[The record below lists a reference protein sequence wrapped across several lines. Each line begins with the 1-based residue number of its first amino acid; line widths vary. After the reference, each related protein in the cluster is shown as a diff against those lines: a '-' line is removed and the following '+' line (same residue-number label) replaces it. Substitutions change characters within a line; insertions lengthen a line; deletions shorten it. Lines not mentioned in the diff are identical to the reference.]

1 MQVYAFA
8 SGSSGNAMVVQ
19 SPQGCLL
26 IDAGIPQRTLLHQLA
41 QVGIAPAMLR
51 GIIITH
57 EHGDHTTS
65 VVPLAKK
72 YHLPLIGSAGTLAAL
87 GVPAAVHTVTIVH
100 QQPFEFLDFQIAA
113 VQVKHDAAEPIAV
126 NLRHADVAITVA
138 TDLGSWDESLVAA
151 CAHSQLVVIEANHER
166 ERLSASR
173 YDQALK
179 LRIASPIGHLD
190 NIQAGEFL
198 ANVLSDR
205 TPRDIWL
212 AHLSHEAN
220 TPQLAMRSVQTVLHM
235 RRCGD
240 VVRSLTALPRHGTV
254 AWGPPQ
260 RSQQQSLW
268 GDI

>member
-1 MQVYAFA
+1 MQVYALA

-19 SPQGCLL
+19 TSQGCIL

-41 QVGIAPAMLR
+41 QVGITPTMLR
-51 GIIITH
+51 GIVVTH

-65 VVPLAKK
+65 VLPLAKK
-72 YHLPLIGSAGTLAAL
+72 HHLPLIGSAGTFAAL
-87 GVPAAVHTVTIVH
+87 NIPAALTTVVVAH
-100 QQPFEFLDFQIAA
+100 QQCLEFAGLQISA
-113 VQVKHDAAEPIAV
+113 VRVKHDAAEPIAV
-126 NLRHADVAITVA
+126 SIRHADVAITVA
-138 TDLGSWDESLVAA
+138 TDLGSWDDSLVAA

-198 ANVLSDR
+198 ACVLRDR
-205 TPRDIWL
+205 APRDIWL

-220 TPQLAMRSVQTVLHM
+220 TPHLAVRSVHTVLNMRS
-235 RRCGD
+235 CGD
-240 VVRSLTALPRHGTV
+240 SARSIVALPRHGTV

-260 RSQQQSLW
+260 RSHQQQLW
-268 GDI
+268 D

>member
-8 SGSSGNAMVVQ
+8 SGSSGNAMVIQ
-19 SPQGCLL
+19 TIHGCIL

-41 QVGIAPAMLR
+41 QVGITPDMLR
-51 GIIITH
+51 GIVVTH

-65 VVPLAKK
+65 VVSLAKK
-72 YHLPLIGSAGTLAAL
+72 YHLPLIGSAGTFAAL
-87 GVPAAVHTVTIVH
+87 SIPSTLTAVVVAP
-100 QQPFEFLDFQIAA
+100 QQPLEFAGVQITA
-113 VQVKHDAAEPIAV
+113 VSVKHDAAEPIAV
-126 NLRHADVAITVA
+126 NIRQADIAVTVA

-166 ERLSASR
+166 ERLYASR
-173 YDQALK
+173 YDQSLK

-198 ANVLSDR
+198 ANVLRDNI
-205 TPRDIWL
+205 PRDIWL

-220 TPQLAMRSVQTVLHM
+220 TPHLAVRSIQTVLNM
-235 RRCGD
+235 RRCSTT
-240 VVRSLTALPRHGTV
+240 VRSMTALPRHGTV

-260 RSQQQSLW
+260 RSHQHTLW
-268 GDI
+268 DE

>member
-1 MQVYAFA
+1 MQVYALA

-19 SPQGCLL
+19 GTQGCIL

-41 QVGIAPAMLR
+41 QVGITPDMLC
-51 GIIITH
+51 GIVVTH

-65 VVPLAKK
+65 VLPLAKK
-72 YHLPLIGSAGTLAAL
+72 YHLPLLGSAGTLAAL
-87 GVPAAVHTVTIVH
+87 NVPTTIATVVIAQHQTYAVAG
-100 QQPFEFLDFQIAA
+100 LQISA
-113 VQVKHDAAEPIAV
+113 VSVKHDAAEPIAV
-126 NLRHADVAITVA
+126 NVRHADVAITVA
-138 TDLGSWDESLVAA
+138 TDLGSWDDSLVAA

-198 ANVLSDR
+198 AHVLRDR
-205 TPRDIWL
+205 APRDIWL

-235 RRCGD
+235 HRCSD
-240 VVRSLTALPRHGTV
+240 AMRSLTALPRNGTV

-260 RSQQQSLW
+260 RSQQQTLW
-268 GDI
+268 DE